1 MNEWVYFVP
10 YCGLLQLPIFLSVST
25 TKLDVVLGQK
35 LSALFTRTVCPKG
48 KGKCQTVV
56 YKVRKE
62 GRDGRPRSSK
72 SLSSSLGGQ
81 VSSWNN
87 LRMTVGY
94 TDSGDSSE
102 GARCPQKE
110 RRCELEMGC
119 LGLRGPEALPQERL
133 ARGPTR

>member
-25 TKLDVVLGQK
+25 TKLDVVLGQE

-56 YKVRKE
+56 YKVWKE
-62 GRDGRPRSSK
+62 GRDGRSRSSK
-72 SLSSSLGGQ
+72 RLSSSWGGQ

-87 LRMTVGY
+87 LRMTWV
-94 TDSGDSSE
+94 TLIAVTVQRVPDAHRRKD
-102 GARCPQKE
+102 GASWKWV
-110 RRCELEMGC
+110 
-119 LGLRGPEALPQERL
+119 AWD
-133 ARGPTR
+133 